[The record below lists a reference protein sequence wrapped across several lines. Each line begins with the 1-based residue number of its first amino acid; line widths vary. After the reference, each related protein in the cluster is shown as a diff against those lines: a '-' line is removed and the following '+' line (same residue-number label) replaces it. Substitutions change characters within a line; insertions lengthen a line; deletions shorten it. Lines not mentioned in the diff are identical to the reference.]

1 MRTNKRTTQTT
12 ACCADPCSLTRLRPA
27 LAAPYYAPPHQDQ
40 FHKLLDIVEYIIV
53 GVTTIHIGGLG
64 DHHGHGHGH
73 GYDAGAAAATTHNL
87 IGLCTGCLVHGLFS
101 MGRLAELWWFSC
113 DTDAV
118 HTAVFSLKRMATG
131 VAARAVVLVGVIT
144 GVGPRSVGWVLAALA
159 LTYFMSMGELLVRV
173 VLNKYHTS
181 TTRGKKAK
189 GGTTS
194 STGIHGKGSEAAE
207 TAAAAAAT
215 PSSSSTAGGSALGAK
230 QVPMHISFF
239 AHRFGEF
246 MMLMVG
252 ESVLSLST
260 TQVADLD
267 VDVYISV
274 VAGYV
279 VTSAMMFLLYVDVY
293 TQYACVCVREG
304 GHHAIPY
311 HRSLCV

>member
-12 ACCADPCSLTRLRPA
+12 ACCADPCLLARLRPA

-101 MGRLAELWWFSC
+101 MGRLAELWWLSR

-131 VAARAVVLVGVIT
+131 VAARAVILVGVIT

-173 VLNKYHTS
+173 VLNKYHIS

-279 VTSAMMFLLYVDVY
+279 VTSAMMFLLYVDVHI
-293 TQYACVCVREG
+293 V
-304 GHHAIPY
+304 
-311 HRSLCV
+311 

>member
-1 MRTNKRTTQTT
+1 M
-12 ACCADPCSLTRLRPA
+12 
-27 LAAPYYAPPHQDQ
+27 
-40 FHKLLDIVEYIIV
+40 EYIVV
-53 GVTTIHIGGLG
+53 GVTTIHIGGLS
-64 DHHGHGHGH
+64 DHGHGHGHGH

-101 MGRLAELWWFSC
+101 MGRLAELWWLSR

-131 VAARAVVLVGVIT
+131 VVARAVVLVGVIT
-144 GVGPRSVGWVLAALA
+144 GVGPLRSVGWVLAALA
-159 LTYFMSMGELLVRV
+159 LTYFMGMGELLVRAI
-173 VLNKYHTS
+173 LNKYHIS
-181 TTRGKKAK
+181 TTGGKKAK
-189 GGTTS
+189 GGTSTFVS
-194 STGIHGKGSEAAE
+194 SSKDIHGKGSEAAE
-207 TAAAAAAT
+207 TAAAAAT

-260 TQVADLD
+260 TQVAELD

-279 VTSAMMFLLYVDVY
+279 VTSAMMFLLYVDV
-293 TQYACVCVREG
+293 
-304 GHHAIPY
+304 
-311 HRSLCV
+311 